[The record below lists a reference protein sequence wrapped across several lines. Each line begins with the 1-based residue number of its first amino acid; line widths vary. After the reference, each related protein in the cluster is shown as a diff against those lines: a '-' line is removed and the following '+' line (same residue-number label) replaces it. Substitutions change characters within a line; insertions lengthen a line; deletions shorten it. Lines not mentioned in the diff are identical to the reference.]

1 MVKNYTPRKKVFESY
16 YSRYAAGCFCQGDVV
31 SFDKKGLFASEAF
44 KSLQPQLKEQLTDM
58 VEAQVAG
65 DAVIGVANVSINTLT
80 AADQFEPSTL
90 TLAYCLGGGR
100 WYNQLTIP
108 GTLCE
113 FISIVNNGV
122 NQVSTIPDKAKI
134 NFDEKNGT
142 SIKELNDKEV
152 SKAFNKGYIDTTY
165 NPIGK

>member
-16 YSRYAAGCFCQGDVV
+16 YSRYAAGCFCQGDVII
-31 SFDKKGLFASEAF
+31 FDKKKLYASDAY
-44 KSLQPQLKEQLTDM
+44 KSLQPQLKDALTDM

-65 DAVIGVANVSINTLT
+65 DAIIGVANVSINPFN
-80 AADQFEPSTL
+80 AQDQYAPSTI
-90 TLAYCLGGGR
+90 TIAYCLGGGR
-100 WYNQLTIP
+100 WYNQITIP

-122 NQVSTIPDKAKI
+122 NQVSTIPDKCKR
-134 NFDEKNGT
+134 NFDETNGT
-142 SIKELNDKEV
+142 DIKELDVDKV
-152 SKAFNKGYIDTTY
+152 SKEYDKGYIDTTY

>member
-16 YSRYAAGCFCQGDVV
+16 YSRYVAGCFCQGDVV
-31 SFDKKGLFASEAF
+31 TFDKSKMFASEGF
-44 KSLQPQLKEQLTDM
+44 KHLQPDLKQALTDM
-58 VEAQVAG
+58 VEAQVNG

-80 AADQFEPSTL
+80 AQDQYEPSTL

-100 WYNQLTIP
+100 WYNQITIP
-108 GTLCE
+108 GSLAE
-113 FISIVNNGV
+113 FISVVKNGV
-122 NQVSTIPDKAKI
+122 NQVSTIPANAKR

-142 SIKELNDKEV
+142 SIKELDDKEIA
-152 SKAFNKGYIDTTY
+152 KAFSKGFVDTTY